1 MLWKIYSLEHNLHD
15 ESKSPRSGFKLGP
28 RLNFKDKDKE
38 LLVHDKGVYFKNG
51 RLEEVF
57 YEGAYFNTLSTN
69 LQVQINE
76 FLRRNVIFEDLVNGL
91 YFISL
96 NREIYKYIQFLR
108 TIMDGFPGN
117 YDLDLEKMKL
127 EI

>member
-1 MLWKIYSLEHNLHD
+1 MEHNLHD
-15 ESKSPRSGFKLGP
+15 ENKSPRSGFKLGP
-28 RLNFKDKDKE
+28 RLNFKNKDKE
-38 LLVHDKGVYFKNG
+38 LLVHDKGVYFKHG

-69 LQVQINE
+69 LQVQINK